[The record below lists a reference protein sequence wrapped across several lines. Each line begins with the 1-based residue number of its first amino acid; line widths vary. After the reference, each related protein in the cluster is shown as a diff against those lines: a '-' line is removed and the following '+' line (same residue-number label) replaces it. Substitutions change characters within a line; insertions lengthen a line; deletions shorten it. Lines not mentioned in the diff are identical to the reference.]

1 MAAKQQAEMALLR
14 EQTNAE
20 MKASAEETRRHIESV
35 NQLLKDAISKRAAD
49 VFMTDEEVA
58 KLNEQKVNQLAEA
71 IAAKVMPYG
80 SNIPKTPEEAE
91 KLQNEQVDK
100 VSSRMAEKIS
110 PILSEMAKDQN
121 LTRESINA
129 YSQRITDQISGVLTG
144 EMSRNQQ
151 LNTQLLASQ
160 AVAQDSMKLS
170 HEITALYLSSFKDQG
185 LLTRLLTLPANV
197 VRDATS
203 ISIVNSSDRKKIEER
218 LVPQLDV
225 AFLVDAF
232 GVAQEL
238 VVAAKVIG
246 RDTGDLA
253 AQRCFVVGIIE
264 ADAIGPVEPVERH
277 HRHQFD
283 ILAHVLPGQGPQFLE
298 TRRIGDDGRPGIE
311 GEALAFPDVGTAAHL
326 VARFDQ
332 CRRHAS
338 RLQADRQRQAAE
350 AGPDNAGALHV
361 VLPSDASGRPRPS
374 RLAMA
379 APSGT
384 GGLPARIRAMS
395 AGVDRPA

>member
-1 MAAKQQAEMALLR
+1 MWQKLKEQLPAIILTAALILGIAFWFNQKMAAEMAAKQQSEMALLR

-80 SNIPKTPEEAE
+80 TNIPKTPEEAE

-110 PILSEMAKDQN
+110 PILSEMSKDQH

-144 EMSRNQQ
+144 EMARNQE
-151 LNTQLLASQ
+151 LNTQLLSSQ

-203 ISIVNSSDRKKIEER
+203 MSIVNSSERKKIEER
-218 LVPQLDV
+218 LLTRMSELD
-225 AFLVDAF
+225 
-232 GVAQEL
+232 
-238 VVAAKVIG
+238 K
-246 RDTGDLA
+246 
-253 AQRCFVVGIIE
+253 
-264 ADAIGPVEPVERH
+264 
-277 HRHQFD
+277 
-283 ILAHVLPGQGPQFLE
+283 
-298 TRRIGDDGRPGIE
+298 RIAEI
-311 GEALAFPDVGTAAHL
+311 
-326 VARFDQ
+326 
-332 CRRHAS
+332 
-338 RLQADRQRQAAE
+338 QAA
-350 AGPDNAGALHV
+350 
-361 VLPSDASGRPRPS
+361 
-374 RLAMA
+374 
-379 APSGT
+379 APKK
-384 GGLPARIRAMS
+384 
-395 AGVDRPA
+395 